1 MTEKD
6 LAVIVRMV
14 EDAID
19 DSLMPLIDSIHLN
32 EIYDRVEIQLS
43 PGIPIVPMVLMDILA
58 QRLGRK
64 GYRWDAWM
72 PAKFVIAV
80 DEKEHKK

>member
-6 LAVIVRMV
+6 LVVVARMV

-19 DSLMPLIDSIHLN
+19 DSLSMPSIDSIHLN

-43 PGIPIVPMVLMDILA
+43 PNTTIVPMVLMDMLA
-58 QRLGRK
+58 QRFGR
-64 GYRWDAWM
+64 YRWDTWM

-80 DEKEHKK
+80 GEKERER